1 VVPPDTCHAA
11 TPTLAEKVAFL
22 STSAAYPDEPGLV
35 TRRETHMSWVFFA
48 DDTVYKLKK
57 PVRLSY
63 LDFSTLPRREAACR
77 DEVAL
82 NQRLAPGV
90 YLDVVTLTHTCAGL
104 ALDGQGEVVDWLV
117 RMRRLDESRTLEA
130 QLRAGR
136 AADLDVGGLAD
147 LLARFYR
154 HAPAVRRSPATHL
167 AKWRALLGETHR
179 VLLDPRLGLPSGL
192 VRNVLAIQ
200 DRFLRTR
207 ATMLARR
214 CVDARIIEAHGDL
227 RPEHVW
233 MGPPVKIIDRLEFSA
248 ELRTVDWADE
258 LASLEVEMERL
269 GAVAAGLRLRLRALA
284 ALHDTPPA
292 ELYLFYRIY
301 RALLRAR
308 FAIAHLLEPEP
319 RTPEKW
325 PKQARDYLAIAA
337 RDARQ
342 LQRRLKRPADR

>member
-1 VVPPDTCHAA
+1 MPPDACHAA
-11 TPTLAEKVAFL
+11 APTLAEKVTFL
-22 STSAAYPDEPGLV
+22 STSAAYPDKPGRM

-63 LDFSTLPRREAACR
+63 LDFSTLSRREAACR
-77 DEVAL
+77 AEVAL

-90 YLDVVTLTHTCAGL
+90 YRDVVALTQAGADL

-117 RMRRLDESRTLEA
+117 RMQRLDEARTLEA
-130 QLRAGR
+130 QLRAGG
-136 AADLDVGGLAD
+136 AADLDVGSLAD
-147 LLARFYR
+147 LLARFYG
-154 HAPAVRRSPATHL
+154 HAPAVRRSPAAHL
-167 AKWRALLGETHR
+167 VKWQALLGETRR

-192 VRNVLAIQ
+192 VRYVLAVQ

-207 ATMLARR
+207 AKMLARR
-214 CVDARIIEAHGDL
+214 CGDGRIVEAHGDL

-233 MGPPVKIIDRLEFSA
+233 MGPPVKIIDRLEFSV

-269 GAVAAGLRLRLRALA
+269 GAAPAGLRLRRHVLA
-284 ALHDTPPA
+284 TLDDRPPP
-292 ELYLFYRIY
+292 ELYLFYRSY

-308 FAIAHLLEPEP
+308 FAIAHLLEPQP

-325 PKQARDYLAIAA
+325 PRQARDYLAIAA

-342 LQRRLKRPADR
+342 LQRRLRRPRDR

>member
-1 VVPPDTCHAA
+1 VPLDAPHAA

-22 STSAAYPDEPGLV
+22 SARAAYSDKPGLV

-48 DDTVYKLKK
+48 DDQVYKLKK

-77 DEVAL
+77 AEFAL
-82 NQRLAPGV
+82 NQPLAPGV
-90 YLDVVTLTHTCAGL
+90 YLGVMALTQTRAGL
-104 ALDGQGEVVDWLV
+104 ALDGRGEVVDWLV
-117 RMRRLDESRTLEA
+117 RMRRLEEARTLEV
-130 QLRAGR
+130 QLRAAR
-136 AADLDVGGLAD
+136 AADLDIDGLAN

-154 HAPAVRRSPATHL
+154 HAPAVHRSPVLHL
-167 AKWRALLGETHR
+167 AKWRILLDETQR
-179 VLLDPRLGLPSGL
+179 VLRDPELGLPSGL
-192 VRNVLAIQ
+192 VRSVLAVQ

-227 RPEHVW
+227 RPEHIW

-258 LASLEVEMERL
+258 LAALEVEMERL
-269 GAVAAGLRLRLRALA
+269 GAAGAGRRLGRRVLA
-284 ALHDTPPA
+284 ALHDAPSP

-325 PKQARDYLAIAA
+325 PSQARDYLAIAA

-342 LQRRLKRPADR
+342 LRRRLRTPADR